1 MECSTFS
8 SISFSVLAD
17 VVDGGVVE
25 NAEEVCLVMDNVGVV
40 IVRMVMVAGVV
51 GVWIVVV
58 CWAVV

>member
-1 MECSTFS
+1 MKCSTFS

-25 NAEEVCLVMDNVGVV
+25 NAKEVCLVMDNVCVA
-40 IVRMVMVAGVV
+40 IVRMVVVA